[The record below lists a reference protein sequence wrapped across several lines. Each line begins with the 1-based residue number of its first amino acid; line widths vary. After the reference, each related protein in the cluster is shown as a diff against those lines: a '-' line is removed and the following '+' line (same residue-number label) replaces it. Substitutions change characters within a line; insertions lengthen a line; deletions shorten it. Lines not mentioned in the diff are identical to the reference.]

1 MACAYYN
8 QTTSKVLPT
17 PLLRDVY
24 PWQFG
29 LLLHSES
36 SSLQTK
42 QARPSQL
49 LLDSTCD
56 SYDHNLQGLA
66 SISELWLQQHLQALA
81 Q

>member
-49 LLDSTCD
+49 LLDSTTVVVGGAVVGGAVWEGQWWEEHWD
-56 SYDHNLQGLA
+56 LG
-66 SISELWLQQHLQALA
+66 
-81 Q
+81 